1 MLNESE
7 GLSLNNS
14 GPAKRC
20 LGKKLN
26 DFVSHP
32 PSQIRI
38 ATRASNL
45 ALWQTRH
52 VAELL
57 RGAAPEIQ
65 VEFVE
70 VTTTGDVDR
79 TQPLYEMGGV
89 GVFTREVQ
97 RAVLDGRADIAVHS
111 LKDLPTDTVPGLTLA
126 GVPERERRFDAL
138 ILPSGSSIA
147 GLAALPCRA
156 RIGTGSLRR
165 QAQLLHQ
172 RNDLE
177 LLNIRGNVETRIRKL
192 DEGEHDAIVLAQ
204 AGLHRLGFADRI
216 SLVLQPPVMLP
227 AVGQAAIGIECRSD
241 DTPLIELLGRIS
253 DLTAK
258 AEVTLERTCL
268 ATLRAGCHAPV
279 GVWARIE
286 NGQFVADGVV
296 LSPDGKQRVAATV
309 SGTIDDL
316 TALGRQLAQ
325 ELMDRGGA
333 QLIGHAASPVE

>member
-1 MLNESE
+1 M
-7 GLSLNNS
+7 
-14 GPAKRC
+14 
-20 LGKKLN
+20 
-26 DFVSHP
+26 
-32 PSQIRI
+32 
-38 ATRASNL
+38 
-45 ALWQTRH
+45 WQTRH

-57 RGAAPEIQ
+57 RRAAPGID

-79 TQPLYEMGGV
+79 TQPLSEMGGV

-111 LKDLPTDTVPGLTLA
+111 LKDLPTDAVPGLTLA

-138 ILPSGSSIA
+138 ILPAGSSIA

-172 RNDLE
+172 RSDLE
-177 LLNIRGNVETRIRKL
+177 LLNVRGNVETRIRKL
-192 DEGEHDAIVLAQ
+192 DEGDYDAIVLAQ
-204 AGLHRLGFADRI
+204 AGLHRLGYADRI

-227 AVGQAAIGIECRSD
+227 AVGQAAIGVECRSD
-241 DTPLIELLGRIS
+241 DAPLIDLLGRIS
-253 DLTAK
+253 DPTAK
-258 AEVTLERTCL
+258 CEVTLERSCL

-286 NGQFVADGVV
+286 NGELVADGVV

-309 SGTIDDL
+309 SGTGDDPA
-316 TALGRQLAQ
+316 ALGQQLAQ
-325 ELMDRGGA
+325 ELVNRGGA
-333 QLIGHAASPVE
+333 SLIGHA

>member
-1 MLNESE
+1 MSDT
-7 GLSLNNS
+7 SL
-14 GPAKRC
+14 
-20 LGKKLN
+20 
-26 DFVSHP
+26 
-32 PSQIRI
+32 PSVVRI

-45 ALWQTRH
+45 AMWQTEH
-52 VAELL
+52 VASLL
-57 RGAAPEIQ
+57 HAAAPEVRI
-65 VEFVE
+65 EFVQ

-79 TQPLYEMGGV
+79 TQPLSEMGGV

-126 GVPERERRFDAL
+126 GVPERERRFDAV
-138 ILPSGSSIA
+138 ILPAGSSIA
-147 GLAALPCRA
+147 GLPALPCRA

-172 RNDLE
+172 RSDLE

-192 DEGEHDAIVLAQ
+192 DAGEYDAIVLAQ
-204 AGLHRLGFADRI
+204 AGLYRLGFADRI

-241 DTPLIELLGRIS
+241 DAPLIALLGRIT
-253 DLTAK
+253 DPIAL

-279 GVWARIE
+279 GVWARLE
-286 NGQFVADGVV
+286 NDLLIADGVV
-296 LSPDGKQRVAATV
+296 LSPDGKQRIAAVITG
-309 SGTIDDL
+309 SL
-316 TALGRQLAQ
+316 TDSAVLGRQLAA
-325 ELMDRGGA
+325 ELNERGA
-333 QLIGHAASPVE
+333 AALISVR